1 MGMHTITAKNKIFW
15 RFNFK
20 AWLFLI
26 FSQSFWAGPVTAQ
39 PPVAFRNYSVIQGLS
54 HNVVRGVIQDAE
66 GFIWIATQDGLC
78 RFNGYTFK
86 VYKMISGDSSSLSSN
101 KIITLEEDKNH
112 NIWVATWGGG
122 LCVYNR
128 KQDRFKRIMRVT
140 GNDSTGLSSNY
151 IYDLHQDT
159 KGRMWIGTAGRGLD
173 VVDVDSYTFRNYRH
187 ATDNPN
193 SLSHNRVTSI
203 TEDGNGKLWI
213 GTSGGGLNH
222 FDPDTGL
229 FTHYLHQEED
239 AQSLSDNDVYSVF
252 YDSKQRLWIGTRN
265 DGLNLME
272 EAPGKFIR
280 FQHNRKNPHS
290 ISNDQIWALGE
301 TGDGIWVGT
310 DNGLLLFNETDRNF
324 YVYINNP
331 FAPKS
336 LAANSVKSLY
346 TDPQGRLWVGTYN
359 GGVSLFDKSLVHIRH
374 YFSIP
379 NENSLSHNNIS
390 ACLQA
395 EDGKV
400 LIGADGGG
408 LNIFDTVTGQFVH
421 FKHDPDNP
429 ESIGSDKPLAMLQDS
444 KQRVWIGFWDGGLD
458 YFDRDRQAFIH
469 YRQKTGSLKGPS
481 NNNIT
486 CLTED
491 REGFIWMG
499 TFGGGVNKFDPENGT
514 FQYFFLNMDNPR
526 SLSDRDVWA
535 ILADSQNNIWVGTSN
550 GILHLLDRENEGF
563 TRIDVR
569 ESAGAN
575 FSILVLFEDAKGNL
589 WLGLEGGG
597 LKQMDRENRTFQTFT
612 TDDGLPSNS
621 VNAIEED
628 RNGNLWVGTNN
639 GISRFDPEKRTFTNY
654 YYSDGLQGL
663 HFNRLAS
670 ELLASGEL
678 LFGGQNGFNLFH
690 PDSLEDHALSAP
702 MVFTDFHIFNK
713 PIPIGGKD
721 SPLQAHINS
730 TEAITLSYEQSVFS
744 IEYASLNYTDPE
756 NTRYKYRLKEFV
768 DESWQEAGKERKV
781 TYTNLQPGKYLFEVT
796 TANGNGIAE
805 NPKRTLSITVTPPWW
820 QTWWARLLAG
830 LFLGALLLTIYKLR
844 LRSIKAHNKRLEKE
858 VSARTVKLQQAIGV
872 LREMNKLI
880 QEQKEEIQSQTEELS
895 ASNEEIRSV
904 NQKLEEMVEM
914 RTADLRKSNE
924 ELDNFVYRVSH
935 DIRAP
940 LSSVLGLVEL
950 MEIEKDSTRLSE
962 YLKMATQSINKLDG
976 FVKDIL
982 DYSRNSR
989 MEVEC
994 EEIDFSQL
1002 LDNTLE
1008 ELQYME
1014 KARKLKII
1022 RDFQLSGPYY
1032 SDPRRLHI
1040 IFRNLFSNAIKY
1052 QNSYAPNPFV
1062 RVKIKS
1068 KQEGVVIIMED
1079 NGIGIA
1085 AKESARVFDMF
1096 YRGSDLSTGSGIGLY
1111 IVKET
1116 VEKLGGHVSLRT
1128 QLGLGTVFIIELPN
1142 IWSKNESAFV
1152 TQRLKK

>member
-1 MGMHTITAKNKIFW
+1 MCIMTAKNNILW
-15 RFNFK
+15 WFNLK
-20 AWLFLI
+20 TWLFLI
-26 FSQSFWAGPVTAQ
+26 FSQSFWAGPAIAQ
-39 PPVAFRNYSVIQGLS
+39 PPVAFKNYSVIHGLS

-66 GFIWIATQDGLC
+66 GFIWVATQDGLC

-86 VYKMISGDSSSLSSN
+86 VYKVISGDSTSLSSN

-128 KQDRFKRIMRVT
+128 KLDRFKRIMRAT
-140 GNDSTGLSSNY
+140 GNDSTGPSSNY
-151 IYDLHQDT
+151 IYDLYQDA

-173 VVDVDSYTFRNYRH
+173 VADVESHTFRHYRH
-187 ATDNPN
+187 AVDNPN
-193 SLSHNRVTSI
+193 SLSHNRVISI

-222 FDPDTGL
+222 FDPDTGI
-229 FTHYLHQEED
+229 FERYLHQEDD

-252 YDSKQRLWIGTRN
+252 YDSKQRLWVGTRN

-272 EAPGKFIR
+272 NGKFIR

-290 ISNDQIWALGE
+290 VSNNQIWAIGE

-310 DNGLLLFNETDRNF
+310 DNGLLLFNETERNF
-324 YVYINNP
+324 YVYKNNS

-336 LAANSVKSLY
+336 LAANSVKALY

-359 GGVSLFDKSLVHIRH
+359 GGVSIFDKSLVQMRH
-374 YFSIP
+374 YFSLP
-379 NENSLSHNNIS
+379 NENSLSYNNIS

-408 LNIFDTVTGQFVH
+408 LNIFDTVNEQFVH
-421 FKHDPDNP
+421 YKHDPENP
-429 ESIGSDKPLAMLQDS
+429 KSIGSNKPLTMLQDS
-444 KQRVWIGFWDGGLD
+444 RHRVWIGFWDGGLD
-458 YFDRDRQAFIH
+458 YLDRDRQTFIH
-469 YRQKTGSLKGPS
+469 YNQNMGYPNGPS

-486 CLTED
+486 CLAED
-491 REGFIWMG
+491 QEGFIWMG

-514 FQYFFLNMDNPR
+514 FQYFFQDIDNPQ
-526 SLSDRDVWA
+526 SLSDRDVWSL
-535 ILADSQNNIWVGTSN
+535 LADSQNNIWVGTSN
-550 GILHLLDRENEGF
+550 GILHLLDRENGSF
-563 TRIDVR
+563 IRINVQEPG
-569 ESAGAN
+569 ESN
-575 FSILVLFEDAKGNL
+575 HSILALFEDDKGSI
-589 WLGLEGGG
+589 WLGLEGGS

-628 RNGNLWVGTNN
+628 RNGNLWLGTNN
-639 GISRFDPEKRTFTNY
+639 GISRFDPEEHTFTNY
-654 YYSDGLQGL
+654 HNSDGLQGL
-663 HFNRLAS
+663 YFNRQAS

-690 PDSLEDHALSAP
+690 PDSLADHTLSAP
-702 MVFTDFHIFNK
+702 MVFTDFQIFNK
-713 PIPIGGKD
+713 AVPIGGKG
-721 SPLQAHINS
+721 SPLSAHINA
-730 TEAITLSYEQSVFS
+730 TEAITLSYKQSVFS

-756 NTRYKYRLKEFV
+756 NIRYKYRLKGFV

-781 TYTNLQPGKYLFEVT
+781 TYTNLQPSEYLFEVT
-796 TANGNGIAE
+796 TANHDNDNVETPYHA
-805 NPKRTLSITVTPPWW
+805 LSITVTPPWW

-830 LFLGALLLTIYKLR
+830 MFLGVLLLTIYQLR

-858 VSARTVKLQQAIGV
+858 VTARTVGLQQANNV

-880 QEQKEEIQSQTEELS
+880 QEQKEEIQAQTEELS
-895 ASNEEIRSV
+895 ASNEEIRSI

-950 MEIEKDSTRLSE
+950 MEIEKDSPQLSE

-989 MEVEC
+989 MEVER
-994 EEIDFSQL
+994 EEINFSQL
-1002 LDNTLE
+1002 LDNILE
-1008 ELQYME
+1008 ELQYMK
-1014 KARKLKII
+1014 KAGRLKII
-1022 RDFQLSGPYY
+1022 RDFQLSRPYY
-1032 SDPRRLHI
+1032 NDPRRLYI

-1052 QNSYAPNPFV
+1052 QNPYIPNPFV

-1068 KQEGVVIIMED
+1068 KEEGVVIIVED

-1128 QLGLGTVFIIELPN
+1128 QLGHGTILTIELPE
-1142 IWSKNESAFV
+1142 IRSKSENTFV
-1152 TQRLKK
+1152 KQDLKK